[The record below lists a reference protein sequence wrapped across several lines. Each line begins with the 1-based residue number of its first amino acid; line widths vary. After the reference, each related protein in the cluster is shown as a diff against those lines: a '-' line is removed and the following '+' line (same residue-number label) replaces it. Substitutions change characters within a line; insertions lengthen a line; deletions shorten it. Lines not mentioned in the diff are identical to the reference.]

1 MLLTRVARA
10 GLENRRWRSEES
22 PLASVEA
29 RLVLVLVLPCVAL
42 ALGAAGLAATASP
55 APTLD
60 ATTILQRSESR
71 WQGLSS
77 YQVPITISGSVR
89 VAFVSVP
96 FKMTGTQYYQAPDE
110 QALHLDKPPSYA
122 RGLGNTLSTMGT
134 PQTWL
139 RDYAIAQPVSQ
150 PHGHHTA
157 YVLTGTPRRESRIK
171 TMTMWISATSYGIES
186 IIFSYTNGASL
197 TVTFQRRH
205 GVTQYHLARG
215 ATIVAKF
222 PSYSGNAQI
231 VYGDYRLNQPIP
243 ATVFAS
249 H

>member
-1 MLLTRVARA
+1 
-10 GLENRRWRSEES
+10 
-22 PLASVEA
+22 
-29 RLVLVLVLPCVAL
+29 
-42 ALGAAGLAATASP
+42 
-55 APTLD
+55 
-60 ATTILQRSESR
+60 LQRSESR

-77 YQVPITISGSVR
+77 YQVPVTISGSVR

-110 QALHLDKPPSYA
+110 QALHLDNPPSYA

-157 YVLTGTPRRESRIK
+157 YLLTGTPKRESRVK
-171 TMTMWISATSYGIES
+171 TMTMWISATTYGIES

-197 TVTFQRRH
+197 TVAFQRHH
-205 GVTQYHLARG
+205 GVTQYHLPRS
-215 ATIVAKF
+215 ATVVAKF
-222 PSYSGNAQI
+222 PSYSGNARI

-243 ATVFAS
+243 ATVFAV